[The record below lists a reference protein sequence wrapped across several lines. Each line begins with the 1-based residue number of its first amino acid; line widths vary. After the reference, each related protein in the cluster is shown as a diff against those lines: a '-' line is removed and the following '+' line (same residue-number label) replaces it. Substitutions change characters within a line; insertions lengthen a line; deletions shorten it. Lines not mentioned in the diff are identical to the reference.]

1 MSSSTGRT
9 IPGPLVISRGNWR
22 RRSGGDVTE
31 FFLPRDFHE
40 YCVGCMQC
48 ILKDEKRCPHYEK
61 LRPLTEAMDAADV
74 IILASPVYVYH
85 VTGAMKTFLDHY
97 GYRWLIHRPVASMF
111 GNQGVCI
118 STSAAAGQKSACR
131 NMADSLFFW
140 GVGKTERFGM
150 PVFAHNWA
158 GVSDKRK
165 RVIDRKTGRM
175 AKRIR
180 RRFGHVKPS
189 LKTRLYFR
197 FVRMLQKKGLSEAD
211 RSYWTE
217 MG

>member
-1 MSSSTGRT
+1 MA
-9 IPGPLVISRGNWR
+9 I
-22 RRSGGDVTE
+22 
-31 FFLPRDFHE
+31 
-40 YCVGCMQC
+40 
-48 ILKDEKRCPHYEK
+48 
-61 LRPLTEAMDAADV
+61 
-74 IILASPVYVYH
+74 
-85 VTGAMKTFLDHY
+85 
-97 GYRWLIHRPVASMF
+97 
-111 GNQGVCI
+111 
-118 STSAAAGQKSACR
+118 AGLSI
-131 NMADSLFFW
+131 
-140 GVGKTERFGM
+140 GFGM